1 MSVLETT
8 PPPKC
13 YPKLSCCCADRK
25 QAKNKNLCVIF
36 FGGDVTIW
44 MYSPPLYVTLCLSL
58 FLGSPLPI
66 LWWRHFWMVSKL
78 LIRING
84 TFQADYAAHR
94 KQKQPFADVFQNS
107 CSSIFT
113 GKHLCWSIFL
123 IKLQAFIEH
132 LVWLLLGKV
141 V

>member
-36 FGGDVTIW
+36 FFHYLDVLP
-44 MYSPPLYVTLCLSL
+44 SPLCHFMSL
-58 FLGSPLPI
+58 FLGSPLPL

-78 LIRING
+78 LIRINA